1 MKPLLQNIKGP
12 AAIAFSG
19 GGDSTALLHLCAD
32 LPNITHAFIID
43 HGLRAGS
50 AAEVNQAAD
59 YARSFGYHVQSER
72 WSHVGISTG
81 IQMKARE
88 YRYAAMGRMCR
99 AAGLKHL
106 ITAHTADDQAETL
119 LMRLD
124 RQTGWRGL
132 AGMRGSAFAPL
143 WPALMGITLHRPL
156 LSVSR
161 AKLRAYNAKEKL
173 IYVDDPSNENRA
185 FARVRA
191 RQFLKADQNLRRDL
205 LQQQVSTLERL
216 MTERREAADW
226 LSRHA
231 KISPHGFV
239 ETSMAPSPELLSY
252 LLNAVSGRGGP
263 IDAAKRKRLSQ
274 AMNESSFSATTLAGA
289 WVVPTSHGFLF
300 TRDQVMIKGR
310 RNLQPNSR
318 QHSMT
323 LSAGETCLWDGR
335 FYVRAKDD
343 DLTIHPAQGHLS
355 KLIDLPE
362 TKAIFDCPAEVRGTL
377 PVYSFA
383 QKVLGFGQINNQN
396 VTAEPVSAQRLQ
408 RLV

>member
-1 MKPLLQNIKGP
+1 VK
-12 AAIAFSG
+12 
-19 GGDSTALLHLCAD
+19 
-32 LPNITHAFIID
+32 
-43 HGLRAGS
+43 
-50 AAEVNQAAD
+50 QAAD
-59 YARSFGYHVQSER
+59 YARSFGYHVQTER
-72 WSHVGISTG
+72 WSHAGVSTG

-99 AAGLKHL
+99 AAGLEHL

-119 LMRLD
+119 VMRLD

-132 AGMRGSAFAPL
+132 AGMRASAFAPL

-161 AKLRAYNAKEKL
+161 AKLRAYNAQEKL
-173 IYVDDPSNENRA
+173 TYVDDPSNENRE

-205 LQQQVSTLERL
+205 LQQQVGTLERL
-216 MTERREAADW
+216 RAERRAEADW
-226 LSRHA
+226 LFRYA

-239 ETSMAPSPELLSY
+239 ETSMAPSPDLLLH

-274 AMNESSFSATTLAGA
+274 AMNESRFSATTLAGA

-310 RNLQPNSR
+310 RNLQPN
-318 QHSMT
+318 
-323 LSAGETCLWDGR
+323 WDGR
-335 FYVRAKDD
+335 FYVRAKDH
-343 DLTIHPAQGHLS
+343 DLTIYPAQGHLG
-355 KLIDLPE
+355 KLVDLAE

-383 QKVLGFGQINNQN
+383 QKVLGFGGINSQK

-408 RLV
+408 SLV